1 MRVFDGTLICCCFQ
15 RSGHRVILRV
25 DSVVDSR
32 VEVIVL
38 AKGGASWHFRVPVGG
53 ALTTVAAFRPAVDAD
68 KVYLTIGSA
77 ISREVPG
84 SMYSRGTLLP
94 RATH

>member
-53 ALTTVAAFRPAVDAD
+53 ALTTVAAFRPAAA
-68 KVYLTIGSA
+68 S
-77 ISREVPG
+77 
-84 SMYSRGTLLP
+84 
-94 RATH
+94 